1 MFTSSISTL
10 AYWSRWVLYTS
21 RNDAEQRKKLPKNP
35 RKSRLKWASLW
46 PANAFAPAPG
56 SRDSLMWT
64 NWPLFT
70 VGLVQRGYKDEDIK
84 KILGENVLR
93 VTRAVLTK

>member
-1 MFTSSISTL
+1 VKLIGIDHVAIGTDIS
-10 AYWSRWVLYTS
+10 YTS
-21 RNDAEQRKKLPKNP
+21 RLQADQRKKIPKNP

-46 PANAFAPAPG
+46 PANAFAAVPG

-70 VGLVQRGYKDEDIK
+70 VGLVQRGYKDEEIK
-84 KILGENVLR
+84 KILGENALR
-93 VTRAVLTK
+93 VTRAVLEK